1 MLNKKHGAS
10 LVIAVAVAV
19 AGTSYAVVAQQAAPQ
34 PMSFF
39 VTSVGLGD
47 GANLGGLAGADA
59 HCQTLATA
67 AGRGDSTWRAYLRT
81 GLAAGPGMRAGGA
94 AA

>member
-10 LVIAVAVAV
+10 LVIAVAVA
-19 AGTSYAVVAQQAAPQ
+19 GTSYAVVAQQAPPQ

-47 GANLGGLAGADA
+47 GANLGGLAGADFKHGDA
-59 HCQTLATA
+59 SGGQQPDDI
-67 AGRGDSTWRAYLRT
+67 GRHGVVASE
-81 GLAAGPGMRAGGA
+81 GVGGTEQG
-94 AA
+94 